1 VPYVKTGGL
10 ADVGGALP
18 KALAECGCE
27 VKVILPLYRSIDR
40 KEHDLQPLKQLAN
53 SSIALGEKTFAIDV
67 YQSLLP
73 DSDVQVLF
81 IDCPE
86 LYDRPQIYT
95 NDADEDER
103 FILLQLAVIHVL
115 QALNWAPDVMHCH
128 DWQTAL
134 VPAYLK
140 EKFSKIPEFRT
151 TTSLLSIHNVAYQGR
166 FARESVRKAGLSYDH
181 FYPSGP
187 FEMDNM
193 FCFLKT
199 GIWFA
204 DVISTVS
211 ETYAREIQTHEYGA
225 GLDGVL
231 AERKKDLFGI
241 LNGID
246 TTVWNPTSDHYLHVN
261 FSCDS
266 VSKKKEN
273 KKALLKSVRL
283 PDVDSA
289 PTIGIVSRL
298 AGQKGFDLL
307 EPIIERLMELPLQF
321 VVLGVGEEKYQTFF
335 RKCAT
340 RYPQKFST
348 TIGFD
353 NRLAHLITGGC
364 DMFLMPSSYEPCGL
378 NQMYS
383 LNYGTVPVVRRTG
396 GLADTVKD
404 YHEYYK
410 IGNGL
415 TFNDYTPD
423 ALHLTIQRALDVFK
437 DKKEWQEIMRRGMH
451 ADFSWKA
458 SAKNYMDIYKTARS
472 RQFTTSPPQR

>member
-1 VPYVKTGGL
+1 MPYVKTGGL

-27 VKVILPLYRSIDR
+27 VKVFLPLYRSIDR
-40 KEHDLQPLKQLAN
+40 KEHDLQLMKRLAN
-53 SSIALGEKTFAIDV
+53 ASITLAEKAFAINIYKSV
-67 YQSLLP
+67 LP

-81 IDCPE
+81 VDCPP
-86 LYDRPQIYT
+86 LYDRPDIYT
-95 NDADEDER
+95 NDSDEDER

-115 QALNWAPDVMHCH
+115 QELGWAPDVVHCH

-134 VPAYLK
+134 LPVYLK
-140 EKFSKIPEFRT
+140 EKFSEIPEFLT
-151 TTSLLSIHNVAYQGR
+151 TTSVLSIHNVAYQGR
-166 FARESVRKAGLSYDH
+166 FARESVEKAGLPYHH
-181 FYPSGP
+181 FHPGGP

-199 GIWFA
+199 GICFA

-231 AERKKDLFGI
+231 AERKSDLFGI

-246 TTVWNPTSDHYLHVN
+246 TSLWNPKTDHYLQAN
-261 FSCDS
+261 FSLDS
-266 VSKKKEN
+266 MSN
-273 KKALLKSVRL
+273 KGKNKMALLESVGL
-283 PDVDSA
+283 PYVEGV

-307 EPIIERLMELPLQF
+307 EPIVDRLMELPLQF
-321 VVLGVGEEKYQTFF
+321 VVLGVGEEKYQDFF
-335 RKCAT
+335 RRCAQ
-340 RYPQKFST
+340 RYPKKFST

-364 DMFLMPSSYEPCGL
+364 DIFMMPSSYEPCGL

-410 IGNGL
+410 VGNGF
-415 TFNDYTPD
+415 TFNDYTAE
-423 ALHLTIQRALDVFK
+423 ALHMTIQRALDLFM
-437 DKKEWQEIMRRGMH
+437 DKKVWQEIMRRGMQ

-458 SAKNYMDIYKTARS
+458 SALSYMDLYQTARGS
-472 RQFTTSPPQR
+472 